1 MKMNMSITNIFK
13 KTIKKL
19 TGSIYSDVIYKYEPI
34 ENNELIE
41 NRNHN
46 IIQGHTNFVI
56 RFIYSSNNLFEELI
70 EFLVTSTKLNK
81 DITKYKD
88 EYHLVIGGE
97 IQDFIQLIKNTS
109 NTNNRF
115 FKETI
120 ELLYYFD
127 KSNFDEFIDNNIMD
141 EKKFIEF
148 PDSSVLDIPGIQIDD
163 IEYIYKKLNGLFTY
177 RQVLNLTIMSYFYD
191 EYEYIVCNLNEF
203 IQIHMNYSSNLTI
216 KAVLDE
222 YIVPIIGNLE
232 QYTINNY
239 LVEEKDETSYI
250 IDEAIGD
257 IIEEE
262 FKIEED
268 EEGNLKYDEKNFL

>member
-1 MKMNMSITNIFK
+1 MKVDMNIVNRIKRTVK
-13 KTIKKL
+13 KII
-19 TGSIYSDVIYKYEPI
+19 GSIYSDVIYKYEPI
-34 ENNELIE
+34 ENNKYTWE
-41 NRNHN
+41 
-46 IIQGHTNFVI
+46 HTNFVI

-70 EFLVTSTKLNK
+70 EFLITSTKLNK

-127 KSNFDEFIDNNIMD
+127 KSNFNEFINNNIMD

-148 PDSSVLDIPGIQIDD
+148 PNNPVFKPLEILGVQIDD

-177 RQVLNLTIMSYFYD
+177 RQLLNLAIMSHFDYD
-191 EYEYIVCNLNEF
+191 DYEPIIYNLNEF
-203 IQIHMNYSSNLTI
+203 IQFYMNCNSNLPI
-216 KAVLDE
+216 KNICE
-222 YIVPIIGNLE
+222 YLVSIIGNLE

-239 LVEEKDETSYI
+239 LVEEKDETNYI
-250 IDEAIGD
+250 IDEAIGE
-257 IIEEE
+257 IVEEE

-268 EEGNLKYDEKNFL
+268 EEGNLKYNEKNFL

>member
-1 MKMNMSITNIFK
+1 MKVDMNIVNRIKRTVK
-13 KTIKKL
+13 KII
-19 TGSIYSDVIYKYEPI
+19 GSIYSDVIYKYEPI
-34 ENNELIE
+34 ENNKYTWE
-41 NRNHN
+41 
-46 IIQGHTNFVI
+46 HTNFVI

-88 EYHLVIGGE
+88 EYHLVVGGE

-109 NTNNRF
+109 NTNNKF
-115 FKETI
+115 FKEII

-127 KSNFDEFIDNNIMD
+127 KSNFNEFINNNIMD

-148 PDSSVLDIPGIQIDD
+148 QDSPVLGIPGIQIDD
-163 IEYIYKKLNGLFTY
+163 IDYIYKKLNGLFTY
-177 RQVLNLTIMSYFYD
+177 RQVLNLTIMSYFDYD
-191 EYEYIVCNLNEF
+191 EYEPTVCNLNEF
-203 IQIHMNYSSNLTI
+203 IQIYMNHNLTI

-239 LVEEKDETSYI
+239 LVEEKDETNYI
-250 IDEAIGD
+250 IDEAIGEV
-257 IIEEE
+257 IEEE

-268 EEGNLKYDEKNFL
+268 EQGNLKYNEKNYL